1 MSERSSGIKPGVVLA
16 LMCGV
21 QFMVILDLSVVN
33 VAIPSIQADLGLA
46 QADLQWVVVTYGVT
60 LGGSLMLGGRAAD
73 LLGRRRVLAAGLALF
88 TAASFGAGLANSLT
102 PLMASRAAQ
111 GVGAAL
117 AATAALSI
125 VVATFADGAARTKAL
140 GIFAAVGGSA
150 ASIGVIVS
158 GALTDGPGWEWI
170 FLVNVPIGIGLI
182 ALVFR
187 FIAPGSP
194 EHGGSTDIAGAVAVT
209 GGLMAIVF
217 AISRSTEEG
226 WRSVQTLGSLAGGVV
241 LLGLF
246 VFVEGR
252 VRSPLIPLAM
262 FRRRTLV
269 TAVVVAALMA
279 GAFFATIFEATLFM
293 QQTLGFSAI
302 RTGLAWLASTASS
315 LVVAGA
321 IAPVVVNRFGP
332 SRSLV
337 LGQTIVAAGALLLSR
352 ASADASYWVDLFP
365 GFLLFGVGLGFSMMA
380 AQVAAFIGVED
391 AVAGLAGGMVETA
404 REIGGA
410 LGTAVVATIVLAR
423 TNDVRGSGAADIVAR
438 TEGFQRGTLAIAGFG
453 VAAALA
459 AGFLLRPAE
468 RASRPPTRPTTVAEE
483 HQTAVL
489 VGEHR

>member
-1 MSERSSGIKPGVVLA
+1 
-16 LMCGV
+16 
-21 QFMVILDLSVVN
+21 MVILDLSVVN

-226 WRSVQTLGSLAGGVV
+226 LEIGANARQPRRRGRSPRPL
-241 LLGLF
+241 
-246 VFVEGR
+246 R
-252 VRSPLIPLAM
+252 VRRGPSAVAADTARDVPAPNARYGCG
-262 FRRRTLV
+262 RRR
-269 TAVVVAALMA
+269 AH
-279 GAFFATIFEATLFM
+279 GRRI
-293 QQTLGFSAI
+293 
-302 RTGLAWLASTASS
+302 
-315 LVVAGA
+315 
-321 IAPVVVNRFGP
+321 
-332 SRSLV
+332 
-337 LGQTIVAAGALLLSR
+337 
-352 ASADASYWVDLFP
+352 
-365 GFLLFGVGLGFSMMA
+365 
-380 AQVAAFIGVED
+380 
-391 AVAGLAGGMVETA
+391 
-404 REIGGA
+404 
-410 LGTAVVATIVLAR
+410 
-423 TNDVRGSGAADIVAR
+423 
-438 TEGFQRGTLAIAGFG
+438 
-453 VAAALA
+453 
-459 AGFLLRPAE
+459 LRD
-468 RASRPPTRPTTVAEE
+468 
-483 HQTAVL
+483 HF
-489 VGEHR
+489 

>member
-1 MSERSSGIKPGVVLA
+1 MSQRPKLIKPGFVLA

-21 QFMVILDLSVVN
+21 QFMVILDLAVVN

-60 LGGSLMLGGRAAD
+60 LGGFLMLGGRAAD
-73 LLGRRRVLAAGLALF
+73 LLGRRRVLTAGLGLF
-88 TAASFGAGLANSLT
+88 TVASLGAGLANSLAQ
-102 PLMASRAAQ
+102 LIASRAAQ

-140 GIFAAVGGSA
+140 GVFAAVGGSA

-158 GALTDGPGWEWI
+158 GVLTDGPGWEWI
-170 FLVNVPIGIGLI
+170 FLVNVPIGIVLI
-182 ALVFR
+182 AMVFR
-187 FIAPGSP
+187 FIERGSP
-194 EHGGSTDIAGAVAVT
+194 AGSGSTDIAGAVTVT
-209 GGLMAIVF
+209 AGLMAIVF
-217 AISRSTEEG
+217 AINRSTEQG
-226 WRSVQTLGSLAGGVV
+226 WTSVQTLGSLVGGVALLAMFV
-241 LLGLF
+241 L
-246 VFVEGR
+246 VEGR
-252 VRSPLIPLAM
+252 VRSPLVPLAM

-269 TAVVVAALMA
+269 TAIVVAALMA
-279 GAFFATIFEATLFM
+279 GAFFATIFEGTLFM
-293 QQTLGFSAI
+293 QQALGYSAI
-302 RTGLAWLASTASS
+302 RTGAAWLASTSSS
-315 LVVAGA
+315 LIVAGA

-352 ASADASYWVDLFP
+352 APADASYWVDLFP
-365 GFLLFGVGLGFSMMA
+365 GFLAFGVGLGFSMMA

-391 AVAGLAGGMVETA
+391 GVAGLAGGMVETA

-410 LGTAVVATIVLAR
+410 LGTAVVATIVIAR
-423 TNDVRGSGAADIVAR
+423 VSDTRESGAADVAAL
-438 TEGFQRGTLAIAGFG
+438 TEGFQRGTLVIAGFG

-468 RASRPPTRPTTVAEE
+468 RATRPLAPPTDVSDAPPV
-483 HQTAVL
+483 AVL
-489 VGEHR
+489 VGGDR